1 MIKFGRV
8 FQSKGFNLPIVAIAN
23 FNLAT
28 YNPMLTGAAFRTTNN
43 GFSKRNFAKFSSEEE
58 SEGAGD
64 DRKPARSVGTDR
76 PSRTLGNSRDSRGDR
91 GDRGD
96 RSGFKQDDRDGFRTD
111 RRNDSRD

>member
-8 FQSKGFNLPIVAIAN
+8 FQSKGFNLPIVASAN

-28 YNPMLTGAAFRTTNN
+28 YNPILTGAAFRTTNN

-58 SEGAGD
+58 SDGAGG
-64 DRKPARSVGTDR
+64 DRKPARNVGTDR
-76 PSRTLGNSRDSRGDR
+76 PSHTLGNSRDSRSDR
-91 GDRGD
+91 GDFGGRG
-96 RSGFKQDDRDGFRTD
+96 GFKRDDRDGFKTD

>member
-8 FQSKGFNLPIVAIAN
+8 FQSKGFNLPMVAIAN

-28 YNPMLTGAAFRTTNN
+28 YNPMFTGAAFRTTNN

-58 SEGAGD
+58 SDGAVD
-64 DRKPARSVGTDR
+64 DRKPARNGGTDR
-76 PSRTLGNSRDSRGDR
+76 PSHTLGNSRDSRSDR

-96 RSGFKQDDRDGFRTD
+96 RGGFKRDDRDGFKTD